1 MIVRAF
7 PRLGLAVVLVTS
19 LVTSASGCA
28 SDLDEGVV
36 ASPMDRQPPPVRMT
50 RTQIYDR
57 DRALV
62 AGVATSLAL
71 GIVGLGTLLASGIYA
86 TPGNS
91 EPHAVPPAMLIAG
104 GVMSAGF
111 LTTVPFAIAVERHR
125 ARHPTYFPN
134 QRGRTRVP
142 PPRTPSPS
150 LGPPPLS
157 LRARP
162 APVPLPG
169 L

>member
-7 PRLGLAVVLVTS
+7 LRLGLALALVT
-19 LVTSASGCA
+19 AAPGCA

-36 ASPMDRQPPPVRMT
+36 ASPMEPQQPPPVRWT
-50 RTQIYDR
+50 RAQIYDR
-57 DRALV
+57 DRSLV

-91 EPHAVPPAMLIAG
+91 HPHAPPQAISIAG

-111 LTTVPFAIAVERHR
+111 LTAIPFAIAVERHR
-125 ARHPTYFPN
+125 SRHPTYFPN

-142 PPRTPSPS
+142 PPS
-150 LGPPPLS
+150 LS
-157 LRARP
+157 TRP
-162 APVPLPG
+162 MPLPG